1 MHAWLRLCIHPSI
14 SLFGCMSCLYVCA
27 EILEEHFTRHAK
39 GGQSTKAIVFT
50 QLRST
55 VRAIVADLADTKGD
69 RVATDLYLS
78 CGWFCFLH
86 MSCRGFPLLF
96 CSVLFC
102 SVLFCS
108 VLFCSVLFCSVLFCS
123 VLFCSVLFCSFEVV
137 YKHITKI
144 KYACPTNATTGI
156 IRLRHFVA
164 KFSSDD
170 DCFGYSILKC
180 SSKVKVGLFESCSV
194 IEKAIDK
201 DIEVSHIIT
210 TEGRSLVAV
219 CTYDVQ
225 YISDISCMW
234 GCQTAIFRSTWKVM
248 VTPNLA
254 HLWPLQ
260 TMLRQ

>member
-108 VLFCSVLFCSVLFCS
+108 VLFYSVLFFSLLLCYNHSPSIYVLSLTFYTIHWLICRCVCS
-123 VLFCSVLFCSFEVV
+123 
-137 YKHITKI
+137 
-144 KYACPTNATTGI
+144 
-156 IRLRHFVA
+156 
-164 KFSSDD
+164 
-170 DCFGYSILKC
+170 
-180 SSKVKVGLFESCSV
+180 GLYWP
-194 IEKAIDK
+194 
-201 DIEVSHIIT
+201 
-210 TEGRSLVAV
+210 SL
-219 CTYDVQ
+219 
-225 YISDISCMW
+225 
-234 GCQTAIFRSTWKVM
+234 
-248 VTPNLA
+248 
-254 HLWPLQ
+254 
-260 TMLRQ
+260 